1 PARPARR
8 RRHGARRQDA
18 GRRHADGDLR
28 LELRPRPPARAP
40 ARALRGRSP
49 RRVAGLRRRRD
60 EALGRPHVERPRPAR
75 LRPRAAPVVSWGMR
89 AVPLLLVLWAIAH
102 ADTAKAPD
110 VIERQLTAYNA
121 KNLDAFLACFAPDA
135 ELFEFPD
142 KSLAKGTEALRARY
156 AKRFADPILHATI
169 ADRMVGAK
177 RVVDHEHITITW
189 PEGPGTWDAVAIY
202 EVEGNLIKRVW
213 FVFGAKTVDVAKPR

>member
-1 PARPARR
+1 
-8 RRHGARRQDA
+8 
-18 GRRHADGDLR
+18 
-28 LELRPRPPARAP
+28 
-40 ARALRGRSP
+40 
-49 RRVAGLRRRRD
+49 
-60 EALGRPHVERPRPAR
+60 
-75 LRPRAAPVVSWGMR
+75 MR
-89 AVPLLLVLWAIAH
+89 AVPLLLVLSAIAH

-121 KNLDAFLACFAPDA
+121 KNLDAFMACFAPDA

-169 ADRMVGAK
+169 VDRMVGDK

-202 EVEGNLIKRVW
+202 ELDGNLIKRAW